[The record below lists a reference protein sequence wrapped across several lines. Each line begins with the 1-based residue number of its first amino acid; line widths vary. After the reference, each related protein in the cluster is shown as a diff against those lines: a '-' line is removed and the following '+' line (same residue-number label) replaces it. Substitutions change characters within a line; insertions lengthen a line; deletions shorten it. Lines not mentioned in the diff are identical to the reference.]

1 MLNFIILE
9 QVQYMYYS
17 PTKAI
22 VHAGLNKGRQFL
34 EEGYIRVQE
43 SAICTVG
50 KPIMNI
56 RIKTH
61 ITTAIV

>member
-1 MLNFIILE
+1 MLPNFIILE

-22 VHAGLNKGRQFL
+22 VHAGINKGRQL
-34 EEGYIRVQE
+34 IEEGYIRVEE

-50 KPIMNI
+50 KPIINI
-56 RIKTH
+56 WIETH
-61 ITTAIV
+61 I